1 MNLET
6 ISVVLTIVTSTGGTY
21 EAGYEELT
29 QAQLTC
35 AEHIEVIA
43 DHIEADGAEADHYC
57 VWRFTSMRPRARPE
71 GLGQ

>member
-6 ISVVLTIVTSTGGTY
+6 ISIVLTIVTSTGSTY

-43 DHIEADGAEADHYC
+43 DHIEADGAEADGYC
-57 VWRFTSMRPRARPE
+57 IDSFTSMRPRARPE

>member
-6 ISVVLTIVTSTGGTY
+6 ISVILTIVTSTGGTY
-21 EAGYEELT
+21 ERGYEELT

-57 VWRFTSMRPRARPE
+57 VRRFTSMRPVARPWND
-71 GLGQ
+71 

>member
-35 AEHIEVIA
+35 AEHIDIMLTMAAVDGA
-43 DHIEADGAEADHYC
+43 KADGYC
-57 VWRFTSMRPRARPE
+57 LDSFTSMRPVARPE